1 MKNSNKLNKGAR
13 TYLKSTVKAASHP
26 VRNKI
31 LKVLKGGAMSTP
43 DLEEALNESR
53 YNLYHHLDV
62 LVNSNLITEKKHNS
76 KAKHYELTT
85 ENKPG
90 ASVFIFTE
98 DEVANLKKNIAEN
111 KEADL
116 IKTMNLVD
124 EKQNII
130 ATFKKTLYVADKR
143 FYKEKQKKRKTKN

>member
-1 MKNSNKLNKGAR
+1 MMKNSNKLNKGAR
-13 TYLKSTVKAASHP
+13 TYLKNTVKAASHP

-31 LKVLKGGAMSTP
+31 LKALKGGAMSTP

-62 LVNSNLITEKKHNS
+62 LVNSNLIIEKKHSS

-85 ENKPG
+85 EDKPG

-98 DEVANLKKNIAEN
+98 D
-111 KEADL
+111 D
-116 IKTMNLVD
+116 
-124 EKQNII
+124 
-130 ATFKKTLYVADKR
+130 FKKDYPTWNSLLNVLEILEG
-143 FYKEKQKKRKTKN
+143 EKIPIRGKIVQAEIHLIFEE

>member
-13 TYLKSTVKAASHP
+13 IYLKSTVKAASHP

-31 LKVLKGGAMSTP
+31 LKVLKGRAMSTP

-62 LVNSNLITEKKHNS
+62 LVNSNLITEKKHSS
-76 KAKHYELTT
+76 KAKHYELKT
-85 ENKPG
+85 EDKPG

-98 DEVANLKKNIAEN
+98 D
-111 KEADL
+111 D
-116 IKTMNLVD
+116 
-124 EKQNII
+124 
-130 ATFKKTLYVADKR
+130 FKKDYPTWNSLLNVLEILQG
-143 FYKEKQKKRKTKN
+143 EKIPIRGKIVQAEIHLIFEE

>member
-1 MKNSNKLNKGAR
+1 MMKNSNKLNKGAR

-62 LVNSNLITEKKHNS
+62 LVNSNLIIEKKHSS
-76 KAKHYELTT
+76 KAKHYKLTT
-85 ENKPG
+85 EDKPG

-98 DEVANLKKNIAEN
+98 D
-111 KEADL
+111 D
-116 IKTMNLVD
+116 
-124 EKQNII
+124 
-130 ATFKKTLYVADKR
+130 FKKDYPTWNSLLDVLEILEG
-143 FYKEKQKKRKTKN
+143 EKIPIRGKIVQAEIHLIFEE

>member
-1 MKNSNKLNKGAR
+1 MMKNSNKLNKGAR

-43 DLEEALNESR
+43 DLEGALNESR

-62 LVNSNLITEKKHNS
+62 LVNSNLITEKKHIS

-98 DEVANLKKNIAEN
+98 D
-111 KEADL
+111 D
-116 IKTMNLVD
+116 
-124 EKQNII
+124 
-130 ATFKKTLYVADKR
+130 FKKDYPTWNSLLNVLEILEG
-143 FYKEKQKKRKTKN
+143 EKIPIRGKIVQAEIHLIFEE

>member
-43 DLEEALNESR
+43 GLEESLNESR

-62 LVNSNLITEKKHNS
+62 LVNSNLIIEKKHSS
-76 KAKHYELTT
+76 KAKHYELIT
-85 ENKPG
+85 EDKPG

-98 DEVANLKKNIAEN
+98 D
-111 KEADL
+111 D
-116 IKTMNLVD
+116 
-124 EKQNII
+124 
-130 ATFKKTLYVADKR
+130 FKKDYPTWNSLLNVLEILEG
-143 FYKEKQKKRKTKN
+143 EKIPIRGKIVQAEIHLIFEE